1 MVCSFLFSGIK
12 TNPMV
17 HHRSYIIAIFI
28 CTALAYVSCSSTGVT
43 SHSVKS
49 KGVDL
54 KKYKTYAW
62 VKPADAEEEV
72 RKDDKLYGKLILQL
86 CNEELSKKGF
96 VLDTENPDAVFLF
109 DTRVEDRVN
118 YSQTPQVSVGFGFGG
133 PGYYGGFAAPVAGG
147 ELVQHN
153 YQQGM
158 MFIEMYDTKTQKVL
172 WKGWAEKKLTY
183 ESDVEA
189 DIRTAV
195 KHIFMRLGVKHK

>member
-1 MVCSFLFSGIK
+1 MKTLLNRSALYLLVIVTLMFS
-12 TNPMV
+12 
-17 HHRSYIIAIFI
+17 
-28 CTALAYVSCSSTGVT
+28 SCSSSGVT
-43 SHSVKS
+43 SRSLKT

-62 VKPADAEEEV
+62 AKPADAEKEA

-86 CNEELSKKGF
+86 CNEELLKKGF
-96 VLDTENPDAVFLF
+96 VLNTENPDAVFIF
-109 DTRVEDRVN
+109 DTRVEDRVA
-118 YSQTPQVSVGFGFGG
+118 YSTTPQVSVGFGFGG

-147 ELVQHN
+147 DLVQHN

-158 MFIEMYDTKTQKVL
+158 MFIEMYDTKTQKQL

-183 ESDVEA
+183 QSDVES

-195 KHIFMRLGVKHK
+195 KHIFMRLSVKHKN

>member
-1 MVCSFLFSGIK
+1 MADIRKSSIALLAGI
-12 TNPMV
+12 
-17 HHRSYIIAIFI
+17 
-28 CTALAYVSCSSTGVT
+28 ALLYVSCSTSGVT

-54 KKYKTYAW
+54 KKYKTFAW

-96 VLDTENPDAVFLF
+96 VLDTENPDAVFMF
-109 DTRVEDRVN
+109 DTRVEDRVS
-118 YSQTPQVSVGFGFGG
+118 YSQTPQMSVGFGFGG

-147 ELVQHN
+147 DIIQHN
-153 YQQGM
+153 YQHGM

-172 WKGWAEKKLTY
+172 WKGWAEKKITY
-183 ESDVEA
+183 ESDIES
-189 DIRTAV
+189 DIHTAV
-195 KHIFMRLGVKHK
+195 KHIFMRLSVKHK